1 MHFTK
6 SLFVAAACV
15 AAAVAQGLL
24 AFTRVPSSVTPGE
37 RVTLGWGGGNSEV
50 SATCTWLSQRLDEQY
65 G

>member
-24 AFTRVPSSVTPGE
+24 AFTQVPSSVTPGE
-37 RVTLGWGGGNSEV
+37 RVTLEWGGGNSEV
-50 SATCTWLSQRLDEQY
+50 RAMHLAVRDWKN
-65 G
+65 